1 MKERRI
7 KLTACLLAGAI
18 FFSAGAVPALADET
32 KSNADLLPAGF
43 SLALTDIET
52 DATDELSEDI
62 QREAE
67 EAAAAQAAAEQ
78 AEAEAYAKTGVA
90 VVNDY
95 VNVRSGSSEDSE
107 IVGRMENHAV
117 AQVEGEE
124 NGWYRITSGSISGY
138 VKADYLTVGDRELID
153 SVRIRMAE
161 VQTESLKVRT
171 EPTTEASVQMLVTTG
186 DQLEVLDESTEG
198 WVKVATSEGEGYVS
212 SDYVTVA
219 DTYLS
224 AKEPEKVS
232 GGSAVADYGLQFVG
246 NPYVWGGTSLTNGAD
261 CSGFVMSVYAHF
273 GVSLPHSSAAQRNVG
288 REVSYSEAQP
298 GDIICYSGHV
308 AIYIGGGQIVHAA
321 NESTGITVSSAT
333 YNNILS
339 VRRIFD

>member
-1 MKERRI
+1 MKRKTGDTNEGETDEI
-7 KLTACLLAGAI
+7 NGLPAGGSNT
-18 FFSAGAVPALADET
+18 FSAGAVPALADET

-138 VKADYLTVGDRELID
+138 VKADYLTVGDRELIVL
-153 SVRIRMAE
+153 S
-161 VQTESLKVRT
+161 ES
-171 EPTTEASVQMLVTTG
+171 
-186 DQLEVLDESTEG
+186 G
-198 WVKVATSEGEGYVS
+198 WRKCR
-212 SDYVTVA
+212 
-219 DTYLS
+219 
-224 AKEPEKVS
+224 
-232 GGSAVADYGLQFVG
+232 Q
-246 NPYVWGGTSLTNGAD
+246 NP
-261 CSGFVMSVYAHF
+261 
-273 GVSLPHSSAAQRNVG
+273 
-288 REVSYSEAQP
+288 
-298 GDIICYSGHV
+298 
-308 AIYIGGGQIVHAA
+308 
-321 NESTGITVSSAT
+321 
-333 YNNILS
+333 
-339 VRRIFD
+339 